1 MAASRTPADRTLR
14 IGAAVT
20 AVGLVFLLIALL
32 PLIVPSIEMP
42 GVMWFLAMLVG
53 VGLIIV
59 FVGLAQQAR
68 QRRSPR

>member
-1 MAASRTPADRTLR
+1 MAESRTPADRTLR

-20 AVGLVFLLIALL
+20 VVGLVFLLIALL
-32 PLIVPSIEMP
+32 PLVVPSLEMP

-68 QRRSPR
+68 GRRSPR

>member
-1 MAASRTPADRTLR
+1 VAESRSPADRTLR
-14 IGAAVT
+14 IGVWVT
-20 AVGLVFLLIALL
+20 TAGLIFLLIALL
-32 PLIVPSIEMP
+32 PLVVPSVEMP

>member
-1 MAASRTPADRTLR
+1 MAPPSSPADRTLR
-14 IGAAVT
+14 IGAGVT
-20 AVGLVFLLIALL
+20 AAGLVFLLIALV
-32 PLIVPSIEMP
+32 PLFAPSVEMP

-68 QRRSPR
+68 QRRSQR

>member
-1 MAASRTPADRTLR
+1 VAESRSPADRTLR

-20 AVGLVFLLIALL
+20 VVGLVFLVIALL
-32 PLIVPSIEMP
+32 PLIVPSVEMP

-59 FVGLAQQAR
+59 FVGLTQQAR
-68 QRRSPR
+68 ERRSRG

>member
-1 MAASRTPADRTLR
+1 MAESRSPADRTLR

-20 AVGLVFLLIALL
+20 VVGLVFLVIALL
-32 PLIVPSIEMP
+32 PLIVPSVEMP

-59 FVGLAQQAR
+59 FVGLTQQAR
-68 QRRSPR
+68 QRRSRG